1 MRFLAYTRKTLL
13 ETARDWKLLV
23 FTLLFAPCFV
33 FILYGAYGGGNPAF
47 NIAVY
52 NLDRQAG
59 GSHGA
64 GIVQALKEAAYS
76 NGDPRFRIVL
86 HESGPEADSLSLDS
100 SIKKLEKRKLD
111 AVLVLTGDTSKAI
124 ETAAVGEREGVLQA
138 PYRIYG
144 DPLNSRYALAA
155 IYAAAEVDR
164 YVQKMTPIR
173 LPLTLDEQ
181 FVGSGVSLS
190 DFDQLMPGLLVL
202 SLLNVLFTAGA
213 SFIKEIEKGT
223 MLRLNLSLLRP
234 WEMIGGISLIQ
245 LLLGLA
251 SFALTLGAARICG
264 FEWRGSVVAVL
275 LVAAVSLLAVL
286 GLALI
291 SVSFMSSVFDVM
303 TVGMVPYFLVMF
315 FAGLFFPLTSIEL
328 FSVGDAAFRLNDIL
342 PLSISV
348 SALNQALFFE
358 RGVYEIHIELL
369 GNLIVACLYF
379 GAGLWL
385 FRRRHM
391 TSR

>member
-13 ETARDWKLLV
+13 ETARDWKLLL

-33 FILYGAYGGGNPAF
+33 FILYGAYGGGNTAF

-52 NLDRQAG
+52 NLDQQNG

-64 GIVQALKEAAYS
+64 GIVQALKEAAYP
-76 NGDPRFRIVL
+76 NGDPQFRIVL
-86 HESGPEADSLSLDS
+86 HESDPEAKSLDS

-124 ETAAVGEREGVLQA
+124 ESAATEEQGTVRQA

-144 DPLNSRYALAA
+144 DPLNGRYTLAA
-155 IYAAAEVDR
+155 IYAAAEVDS

-173 LPLTLDEQ
+173 LPLALDEQ
-181 FVGSGVSLS
+181 FVGSGLTLS
-190 DFDQLMPGLLVL
+190 DFDLFMPGLLVL
-202 SLLNVLFTAGA
+202 ALLNVLFTAGA

-223 MLRLNLSLLRP
+223 MLRLNLSRLRP
-234 WEMIGGISLIQ
+234 GEMIGGISLIQ

-264 FEWRGSVVAVL
+264 FEWRGSVAAVL
-275 LVAAVSLLAVL
+275 LVAAVSVLGVL

-291 SVSFMSSVFDVM
+291 SASFMSSVFDVM

-315 FAGLFFPLTSIEL
+315 FAGMFFPLSAIEL
-328 FSVGDAAFRLNDIL
+328 FSIGEAVFRLNDIL
-342 PLSISV
+342 PLSLSV

-358 RGVYEIHIELL
+358 GGIHAIRMELL
-369 GNLIVACLYF
+369 GNLIVAILYF

-391 TSR
+391 ASR